1 MRGLAAATS
10 NMASM
15 AGSPPNNMFLASA
28 AAEKIPCSEEGVG
41 ASDLDRVQE
50 LRQNLLERQTVYSY
64 CASYYGKRY
73 YMLTIPSIVV
83 TTAISVLGA
92 VWPYDNGE
100 VETAGRVII
109 SLLGAL
115 ATVLTAVLA
124 LFRFQSKMD
133 IFYNASQQIDGM
145 VSRLSFLTKYR
156 MGERISRN
164 ELQGIISGIEDKLN
178 EVRTKVP
185 PIPNDL
191 YLAGCV
197 EEDSM
202 MEIRNKREQTH
213 VRKQGWTENTQVF
226 PDPPAEGAAPESPKE
241 ESSKKQWC

>member
-1 MRGLAAATS
+1 L
-10 NMASM
+10 
-15 AGSPPNNMFLASA
+15 FLASA
-28 AAEKIPCSEEGVG
+28 GTEKITCSEEGVG
-41 ASDLDRVQE
+41 ASDLERVQE

-64 CASYYGKRY
+64 CASYYGRRY

-100 VETAGRVII
+100 TETAGRVII

-133 IFYNASQQIDGM
+133 IFYNAAQQIDGM

-156 MGERISRN
+156 MGERITRN
-164 ELQGIISGIEDKLN
+164 ELQSIISGIEDKLT

-191 YLAGCV
+191 YRAGCL
-197 EEDSM
+197 EEDNMS
-202 MEIRNKREQTH
+202 ELRTKREQTH
-213 VRKQGWTENTQVF
+213 VRKTGWTESSQVL
-226 PDPPAEGAAPESPKE
+226 PDAAPAEGEAPVSPKE
-241 ESSKKQWC
+241 EGPKKQWC